1 MEKVRWFSHFNAVYQ
16 FINCLSY
23 NWPRTI
29 DRLNHLLNCSADC
42 NALVPFAYWVFRY
55 LLMMASKSSNF
66 LDGLEFYFITK
77 KLDEVQRFEGS
88 VSDRSNENIT
98 HARAFFSWSRL
109 SFRPAF
115 FPFHTATEKVRL
127 MSIDWLLACIA
138 ERKSYQWHN
147 SRKSKGHFSVIADNM
162 GVLGKRVTG

>member
-23 NWPRTI
+23 NWPRTT
-29 DRLNHLLNCSADC
+29 DRLNHLLNCSADY
-42 NALVPFAYWVFRY
+42 NALVPFANWVFRY

-77 KLDEVQRFEGS
+77 KPDKVQRFEGT
-88 VSDRSNENIT
+88 VSNRFNENT
-98 HARAFFSWSRL
+98 TQARAFSSWSRL

-127 MSIDWLLACIA
+127 VSIDWLPACLAEENPTSNTI
-138 ERKSYQWHN
+138 R
-147 SRKSKGHFSVIADNM
+147 
-162 GVLGKRVTG
+162 GKVKEIFR